1 MSTSGEAVPAPDAVC
16 EGGDL
21 DCGSGLLLLI
31 RDAFAPLAPGGV
43 LLVRSRESSVREDL
57 PAWCRM
63 VGHALVAERD
73 EGAAGRG
80 FFLRKKQE
88 DAALAGDLA
97 RAREHA
103 WTARVR
109 WKAGLASQ
117 VSVRNHGFAVGQPA
131 SFDTADAAPAA
142 LEVLLGAVGA
152 ALAAG
157 LAWRL
162 SRAGHALRALEVV
175 VKGRSQD
182 ILVFLGL
189 GEGASAALEGL
200 DVQIYLDADGE
211 PEVLERLV
219 QETVARCPVTQSL
232 ARPVPLRVRWRS
244 A

>member
-1 MSTSGEAVPAPDAVC
+1 MEARGQVRPDAVC

-31 RDAFAPLAPGGV
+31 RDALAPLAPGEV

-63 VGHALVAERD
+63 VGHALLEERD

-80 FFLRKKQE
+80 YLLRKKQE

-97 RAREHA
+97 RARDHS
-103 WTARVR
+103 WSARVR
-109 WKAGLASQ
+109 WKGGLASH
-117 VSVRNHGFAVGQPA
+117 VSVRNHAWALGQPA

-142 LEVLLGAVGA
+142 IEALLGAVGA

-162 SRAGHALRALEVV
+162 SRAGHELRALEVV
-175 VKGRSQD
+175 VKGRSQN
-182 ILVFLGL
+182 ILYFLGL
-189 GEGASAALEGL
+189 EEGEHPGLEGL
-200 DVQIYLDADGE
+200 DVTIYVDAGGE
-211 PEVLERLV
+211 ADEHERLV
-219 QETVARCPVTQSL
+219 QETVARCPVAQSL
-232 ARPVPLRVRWRS
+232 ARPVPLRVQWRGL
-244 A
+244 